1 MRYIISGG
9 LTSEGR
15 GQEGQSQRDL
25 KICTAADACL
35 GDGGGDPE
43 PANACDAVSRS
54 SPEPTE
60 AGAGLELYQHDYRA
74 CRQTNLQASRA

>member
-1 MRYIISGG
+1 MDVIKLRIWRWCDYPGLSRVGYIISGG

-25 KICTAADACL
+25 KICAAADAYL
-35 GDGGGDPE
+35 EDGGRDPE

-54 SPEPTE
+54 SPR
-60 AGAGLELYQHDYRA
+60 AYR
-74 CRQTNLQASRA
+74 SRSWS